1 MTGDNASKMQLDA
14 AVLGVGRERGARGS
28 SVYWNVKIEALPL
41 CFTKGWLAF
50 GVDLGVVL
58 LRDLARRSFG
68 GLACNMALWWPA
80 VDGVVYERER
90 GILPLRREKL

>member
-50 GVDLGVVL
+50 GVDLGGCPP
-58 LRDLARRSFG
+58 ARLGETKLWRFG
-68 GLACNMALWWPA
+68 
-80 VDGVVYERER
+80 V
-90 GILPLRREKL
+90 